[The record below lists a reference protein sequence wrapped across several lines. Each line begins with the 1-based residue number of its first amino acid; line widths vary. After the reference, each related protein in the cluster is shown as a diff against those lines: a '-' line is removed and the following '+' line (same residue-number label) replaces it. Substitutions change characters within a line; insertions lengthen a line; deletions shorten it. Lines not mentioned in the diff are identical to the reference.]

1 MENVMALSL
10 SAFNIH
16 AILLDIEGTT
26 TPISFVYDVLFPFA
40 RSHVKQ
46 YLAAH
51 FDQPEVQVDVSY
63 LREEHD
69 TDVSRNLNP
78 PALPAGPGDAVMDSL
93 VAYVHWLMDRDRKST
108 GLKSLQGKIWQRGYQ
123 DGTLRAQVF
132 PDVPPALE
140 RWHKDLRVSIFSS
153 GSVLAQELLFA
164 HTEAGD
170 LTPFLARYF
179 DTTTGPKTAADSYRR
194 IATALAVPAAQILFI
209 SDVVAELDGARAA
222 DMRTLLNLRPGN
234 HPQPATETH
243 PIIETFDEIK

>member
-1 MENVMALSL
+1 MTL
-10 SAFNIH
+10 SASNIH

-40 RSHVKQ
+40 RSHAKE
-46 YLAAH
+46 YLVAH
-51 FDQPEVQVDVSY
+51 FDQPDVRVDVSY
-63 LREEHD
+63 LREEHA
-69 TDVSRNLNP
+69 TDIYRNLKP
-78 PALPAGPGDAVMDSL
+78 PALLAGPGDAVIDSL

-123 DGTLRAQVF
+123 DGSLRAQVF

-140 RWHKDLRVSIFSS
+140 RWHKAGLKVSIFSS

-179 DTTTGPKTAADSYRR
+179 DTTTGPKTAADSYRH
-194 IATALAVPAAQILFI
+194 IASALAVLPARALFI
-209 SDVVAELDGARAA
+209 SDVVAELDAARAA
-222 DMRTLLNLRPGN
+222 DMRTLLNLRAGN
-234 HPQPATETH
+234 HPQPATEAH
-243 PIIETFDEIK
+243 PIIQTFEEIN

>member
-1 MENVMALSL
+1 MAFNL

-40 RSHVKQ
+40 RSQVKE

-51 FDQPEVQVDVSY
+51 FDQPEVRADVSY

-78 PALPAGPGDAVMDSL
+78 PTLLAGPGEAVIDSL
-93 VAYVHWLMDRDRKST
+93 VVYVHWLMDRDRKST

-123 DGTLRAQVF
+123 EGILRAQVF

-140 RWHKDLRVSIFSS
+140 RWHRAGFKVSIFSS

-170 LTPFLARYF
+170 LTPFLAQYF
-179 DTTTGPKTAADSYRR
+179 DTTTGPKTAADSYRH
-194 IATALAVPAAQILFI
+194 IATALAVPPARVLFI
-209 SDVVAELDGARAA
+209 SDVVAELDGASAA
-222 DMRTLLNLRPGN
+222 DMRTLLSLRPGN
-234 HPQPATETH
+234 HPQPATEAH
-243 PIIETFDEIK
+243 PIVETFDEIN